1 MTKEVDFTPGRF
13 AIVQGVSGLFGNAR
27 LRPAVFRI
35 DSETPKTIRQLNGS
49 RNETKQKLDVMATF
63 ADEQE
68 ARQFVQAVDGI
79 RGEMNRREVAAREW
93 ARKALDQKIAQVSA

>member
-1 MTKEVDFTPGRF
+1 MTKEMDFTPGRF
-13 AIVQGVSGLFGNAR
+13 AIVQGYSGLFSDAR

-35 DSETPKTIRQLNGS
+35 DSETPKTIRQLRSS

-68 ARQFVQAVDGI
+68 ARQFVQTVDGI
-79 RGEMNRREVAAREW
+79 RGEMKRRESAARAW
-93 ARKALDQKIAQVSA
+93 AFKALDHKLAQVSA

>member
-13 AIVQGVSGLFGNAR
+13 AIVQGYSSLFSDAR
-27 LRPAVFRI
+27 LRPSVFRI
-35 DSETPKTIRQLNGS
+35 DSETPKTIRQIRGS

-63 ADEQE
+63 ADEQQ

-79 RGEMNRREVAAREW
+79 RGEMERRQRAAQEW
-93 ARKALDQKIAQVSA
+93 AFKALDHKLAQVSA